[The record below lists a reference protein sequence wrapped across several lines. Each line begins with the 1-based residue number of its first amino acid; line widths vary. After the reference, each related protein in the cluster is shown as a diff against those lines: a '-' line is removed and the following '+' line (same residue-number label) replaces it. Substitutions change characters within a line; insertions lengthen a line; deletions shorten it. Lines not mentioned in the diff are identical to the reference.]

1 LFHSSPAEG
10 LEGSYRFVLSGAEH
24 VTVRAAISDVIP
36 IPEIANME
44 LSGQF
49 LPGQQIIINN
59 NSTCSTWMDV
69 EELIR
74 SQDVDVF
81 MKDGLPAHEQFL
93 EFLAEA
99 KAIQPHLGNY

>member
-1 LFHSSPAEG
+1 
-10 LEGSYRFVLSGAEH
+10 VLSSSEH
-24 VTVRAAISDVIP
+24 VTVRAAIMDVIP
-36 IPEIANME
+36 IPEMANME

-49 LPGQQIIINN
+49 LPGHQIVINN
-59 NSTCSTWMDV
+59 NSTCSNWVDV

-81 MKDGLPAHEQFL
+81 MKDGQAAHEQFL

-99 KAIQPHLGNY
+99 KAIQPHLGSKIQIGRITFNSQFP